1 MKSCWS
7 CQIVFILFL
16 SLAESVSIRERSPVL
31 NSRNRRDGK
40 ERESLSLYFS
50 DVNSTLLSQKRR
62 IQVNQE
68 LFPKL
73 VIIQQQCMSW
83 NHHQITKEL

>member
-40 ERESLSLYFS
+40 ERESLSPYFS
-50 DVNSTLLSQKRR
+50 DPL
-62 IQVNQE
+62 
-68 LFPKL
+68 
-73 VIIQQQCMSW
+73 
-83 NHHQITKEL
+83 